1 MSGRTGVLSPRGAAH
16 GGLADLAE
24 PTVAM
29 TDQRLDRRRRLR
41 RMLRLARR
49 GGAWLCV
56 GLLVVA
62 LGGALASGGR
72 WLLTAPRFAVE
83 RVEVAGQSQ
92 LSVDQ
97 VVAASG
103 LAPGQN
109 LFQLDARRAVAGV
122 EALPMVRRAELVRAF
137 PNRATLL
144 VEERQPFVLV
154 HAGGP
159 HRPAEALDRPAG
171 GFYWPAGGFYWVDE
185 QGAPLGP
192 ETRAVALDAPLVAA
206 AGVSAAGAD
215 DVAAAGRT
223 PSERVA
229 AGVALIRTLMRA
241 QSSLL
246 REISEVDV
254 SRPEGLVLYM
264 VDGVEVRLGRED
276 WDDRLGRLGGVL
288 AQLRASGQRAT
299 SIDLRFR
306 DQVVLR
312 TAAR

>member
-1 MSGRTGVLSPRGAAH
+1 MSGSTGVLSPRGAAH

-29 TDQRLDRRRRLR
+29 ADQRLDRRRRRR

-83 RVEVAGQSQ
+83 RVDVAGQSQ

-103 LAPGQN
+103 LSPGQN
-109 LFQLDARRAVAGV
+109 LFRLDARRAVAGV
-122 EALPMVRRAELVRAF
+122 EALPIVRRAEVVRAF
-137 PNRATLL
+137 PNRVTLL

-154 HAGGP
+154 HAEGLN
-159 HRPAEALDRPAG
+159 R
-171 GFYWPAGGFYWVDE
+171 PAGGFYWVDE
-185 QGAPLGP
+185 HGVPLGP
-192 ETRAVALDAPLVAA
+192 ETRAVALDAPL
-206 AGVSAAGAD
+206 VSAAGAD

-246 REISEVDV
+246 KEISEVDV

-264 VDGVEVRLGRED
+264 LDGVEVRLGRED

>member
-29 TDQRLDRRRRLR
+29 TDQRLDRRRRRR

-49 GGAWLCV
+49 VGAWLCV

-109 LFQLDARRAVAGV
+109 LFRLDARRAVAGV

-154 HAGGP
+154 HAGGL
-159 HRPAEALDRPAG
+159 HRPAGALDWPAG

-185 QGAPLGP
+185 QGAQLGP
-192 ETRAVALDAPLVAA
+192 ETRAVALDAPLVSA

-229 AGVALIRTLMRA
+229 VGVALIRTLMRA

-264 VDGVEVRLGRED
+264 LDGVEVRLGRED

>member
-29 TDQRLDRRRRLR
+29 TDQRLDRRRRRR

-83 RVEVAGQSQ
+83 RVEVAGQSH
-92 LSVDQ
+92 LSVNE

-109 LFQLDARRAVAGV
+109 LFRLDARRAVAGV

-137 PNRATLL
+137 PNRVTLL

-154 HAGGP
+154 HAGGL
-159 HRPAEALDRPAG
+159 HRPAG
-171 GFYWPAGGFYWVDE
+171 GFYWMDE
-185 QGAPLGP
+185 QGVPLGP
-192 ETRAVALDAPLVAA
+192 ETRAVALDAPLV
-206 AGVSAAGAD
+206 SAAGPD
-215 DVAAAGRT
+215 DIAAAGRT
-223 PSERVA
+223 PSERVVG
-229 AGVALIRTLMRA
+229 GVALIRTLMRA

-264 VDGVEVRLGRED
+264 LDGVEVRLGRED
-276 WDDRLGRLGGVL
+276 WDDRLGRLDGVL

>member
-1 MSGRTGVLSPRGAAH
+1 MRGHSGVLTPRGAAH

-29 TDQRLDRRRRLR
+29 ADQRLHRRRRR
-41 RMLRLARR
+41 RRVLRLARR
-49 GGAWLCV
+49 LGTWIGG
-56 GLLVVA
+56 GLLAVV

-72 WLLTAPRFAVE
+72 WLLTAPPFAVASI
-83 RVEVAGQSQ
+83 EVAGQSQ
-92 LSVDQ
+92 ISANEVIE
-97 VVAASG
+97 ASG

-109 LFQLDARRAVAGV
+109 LFRLDARRAVAGI
-122 EALPMVRRAELVRAF
+122 EALPLVRRAELVRAF
-137 PNRATLL
+137 PNRVTLQ
-144 VEERQPFVLV
+144 VEERRPFILV
-154 HAGGP
+154 HAGGL
-159 HRPAEALDRPAG
+159 H
-171 GFYWPAGGFYWVDE
+171 WPAGGLYWVDE
-185 QGAPLGP
+185 QGVPLGP
-192 ETRAVALDAPLVAA
+192 ETRAVTLDAPVVS
-206 AGVSAAGAD
+206 GVGAD
-215 DVAAAGRT
+215 EVAAAGRT

-229 AGVALIRTLMRA
+229 AGVALIRTLLRA

-254 SRPEGLVLYM
+254 SRPEGPVLYM
-264 VDGVEVRLGRED
+264 LDGVEVRLGSED

>member
-29 TDQRLDRRRRLR
+29 AAQRLGGRRRRR
-41 RMLRLARR
+41 RVLRLARR

-56 GLLVVA
+56 GLLVAA

-72 WLLTAPRFAVE
+72 WLLTTPRFAVE

-103 LAPGQN
+103 LSPGQN
-109 LFQLDARRAVAGV
+109 LFRLDARRAVAGV

-137 PNRATLL
+137 PNRVTLL

-154 HAGGP
+154 HAGGL
-159 HRPAEALDRPAG
+159 H
-171 GFYWPAGGFYWVDE
+171 WPAGGFYWVDE
-185 QGAPLGP
+185 QGMPLGP
-192 ETRAVALDAPLVAA
+192 ETRAVALDAPL
-206 AGVSAAGAD
+206 VSAAGAD

-241 QSSLL
+241 QSPLL

-254 SRPEGLVLYM
+254 SRPEGPVLYM
-264 VDGVEVRLGRED
+264 LDGVEVRLGRED

>member
-1 MSGRTGVLSPRGAAH
+1 MSGHTGVLSPRGAAH

-29 TDQRLDRRRRLR
+29 ADQRLGRRRRRR

-109 LFQLDARRAVAGV
+109 LFRLDARRAVAGV

-137 PNRATLL
+137 PNRVTLL

-154 HAGGP
+154 HAGSLHGP
-159 HRPAEALDRPAG
+159 ADRL
-171 GFYWPAGGFYWVDE
+171 FWPADRLFWVDE
-185 QGAPLGP
+185 QGVPLGP
-192 ETRAVALDAPLVAA
+192 ETRAVALDAPLV
-206 AGVSAAGAD
+206 SAAGAD

-223 PSERVA
+223 SSERVA

-254 SRPEGLVLYM
+254 SRPEGPVLYM

>member
-29 TDQRLDRRRRLR
+29 TDQRLDRRRRRR
-41 RMLRLARR
+41 RMLRLAGRS
-49 GGAWLCV
+49 GAWLCV

-83 RVEVAGQSQ
+83 RVEVAGQSH
-92 LSVDQ
+92 LSVNE

-154 HAGGP
+154 HAGGL
-159 HRPAEALDRPAG
+159 HRPAG
-171 GFYWPAGGFYWVDE
+171 GFYWMDE
-185 QGAPLGP
+185 QGVPLGP
-192 ETRAVALDAPLVAA
+192 ETRAVALDAPLV
-206 AGVSAAGAD
+206 SAAGPD
-215 DVAAAGRT
+215 DIAAAGRT

-229 AGVALIRTLMRA
+229 GGVALIRTLMRA

-264 VDGVEVRLGRED
+264 LDGVEVRLGRED

-288 AQLRASGQRAT
+288 GQLRASRQSAT

>member
-1 MSGRTGVLSPRGAAH
+1 MSGRSGVLSPRGAAH

-24 PTVAM
+24 PTMAM
-29 TDQRLDRRRRLR
+29 ADQRLDRRRRRR

-62 LGGALASGGR
+62 LGGALDSGGR

-137 PNRATLL
+137 PNRVTLL

-154 HAGGP
+154 HAGT
-159 HRPAEALDRPAG
+159 L
-171 GFYWPAGGFYWVDE
+171 YWVDE
-185 QGAPLGP
+185 QGVPLGP
-192 ETRAVALDAPLVAA
+192 ETRAVALDAPLVSA

-229 AGVALIRTLMRA
+229 AGVALVRTLMRA
-241 QSSLL
+241 QSPLL

-264 VDGVEVRLGRED
+264 LDGVEVRLGRED
-276 WDDRLGRLGGVL
+276 WDDRLGRLSGVL
-288 AQLRASGQRAT
+288 GQLRASGQSAT